1 MITQRRIA
9 VVMLVSTV
17 LLSTSSLF
25 SQTSSSQTSS
35 GQQSQGVSDQDID
48 LLRKDIRSQK
58 KQVIAANMKLTD
70 AEAEKFW
77 PIYDQYTAELVQIN
91 NAKYE
96 AIKQYAQGFNTL
108 SDAQAQDLM
117 KQVLQVDQSVAQ
129 LRLKYM
135 PIFAKVIS
143 GKKTA
148 LFFQL
153 DRRLVMLI
161 DLQLSSAIPLVEP

>member
-1 MITQRRIA
+1 MVTQRRIA
-9 VVMLVSTV
+9 VVTLMST
-17 LLSTSSLF
+17 LLLPATVIF
-25 SQTSSSQTSS
+25 SQTSPSQDNASSQN
-35 GQQSQGVSDQDID
+35 QGVSDQDID

-91 NAKYE
+91 NAKYA
-96 AIKQYAQGFNTL
+96 AIKQYAQGFTTL
-108 SDAQAQDLM
+108 SNTQAQDLT
-117 KQVLQVDQSVAQ
+117 KQVLQVDQSVAE
-129 LRLKYM
+129 LREKYM

-161 DLQLSSAIPLVEP
+161 DLQLASAIPLVEP

>member
-1 MITQRRIA
+1 MTHCRIA
-9 VVMLVSTV
+9 VITLISALLFPATVS
-17 LLSTSSLF
+17 F
-25 SQTSSSQTSS
+25 SQTGSSQDTASS
-35 GQQSQGVSDQDID
+35 QNQVSDQDID

-77 PIYDQYTAELVQIN
+77 PVYDQYTAELVQTN
-91 NAKYE
+91 NAKYA

-108 SDAQAQDLM
+108 SDAQALDLTT
-117 KQVLQVDQSVAQ
+117 QVLQVDQSVAK
-129 LRLKYM
+129 LREKYI
-135 PIFAKVIS
+135 PIFSKVIS

-161 DLQLSSAIPLVEP
+161 DLQLASAIPLVEP

>member
-9 VVMLVSTV
+9 VGMLVSAV

-48 LLRKDIRSQK
+48 LLCKDIRSQK

-91 NAKYE
+91 NAKYG
-96 AIKQYAQGFNTL
+96 AIKQYAQGFSNTQRRPGTGFDEA
-108 SDAQAQDLM
+108 SP
-117 KQVLQVDQSVAQ
+117 S
-129 LRLKYM
+129 
-135 PIFAKVIS
+135 S
-143 GKKTA
+143 GSICRTT
-148 LFFQL
+148 Q
-153 DRRLVMLI
+153 
-161 DLQLSSAIPLVEP
+161 

>member
-1 MITQRRIA
+1 MNIQCRIA
-9 VVMLVSTV
+9 VITLISALLFPATVS
-17 LLSTSSLF
+17 F
-25 SQTSSSQTSS
+25 SQTGSSQDTASS
-35 GQQSQGVSDQDID
+35 QNQVSDQDID

-77 PIYDQYTAELVQIN
+77 PVYDQYTAELVQTN
-91 NAKYE
+91 NAKYA

-108 SDAQAQDLM
+108 TDAQALDLTT
-117 KQVLQVDQSVAQ
+117 QVLQVDQSVAK
-129 LRLKYM
+129 LREKYI
-135 PIFAKVIS
+135 PIFSKVIS

-161 DLQLSSAIPLVEP
+161 DLQLASAIPLVEP